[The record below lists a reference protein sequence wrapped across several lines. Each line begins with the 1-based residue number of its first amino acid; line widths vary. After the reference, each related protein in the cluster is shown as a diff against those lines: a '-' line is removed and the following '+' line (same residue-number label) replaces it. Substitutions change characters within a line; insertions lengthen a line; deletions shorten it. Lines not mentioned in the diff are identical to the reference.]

1 LRKLDLALKNIELAH
16 WDGVLAAS
24 RMRDFRLQIV
34 DLRLQLLQVLR
45 RFLPSGFE
53 RIKPW

>member
-16 WDGVLAAS
+16 WDGALAAS
-24 RMRDFRLQIV
+24 RMGDFRLQIV
-34 DLRLQLLQVLR
+34 GLRLQLLQVLR
-45 RFLPSGFE
+45 RFLLSGFE